1 MNNVEERLKKLKKTV
16 DQTAFKQLEFTNEH
30 QQNIRK
36 QLQSASLKQQILSML
51 TEAKSGVE
59 LTQQLH
65 VRAVEQIVENEG
77 LVYSIL
83 HEAEQQ
89 GWLMASWHEGIKY
102 YQLTKLGTKQLQQDS
117 ERIKLTLKQRIL
129 GVRMHVE

>member
-1 MNNVEERLKKLKKTV
+1 MEERLKKLKKAV
-16 DQTAFKQLEFTNEH
+16 DQTAFQQLEFTNEH
-30 QQNIRK
+30 EQNIRK

-59 LTQQLH
+59 LTQLLH
-65 VRAVEQIVENEG
+65 VRAIEQIVDNEG
-77 LVYSIL
+77 FVYSIL

-89 GWLMASWHEGIKY
+89 GWLMASWHEGVKY

-117 ERIKLTLKQRIL
+117 ERVKLSFKERIL

>member
-1 MNNVEERLKKLKKTV
+1 MEERLKKLKKAV
-16 DQTAFKQLEFTNEH
+16 DQMAFQQLEFTNEH
-30 QQNIRK
+30 EQNIRK
-36 QLQSASLKQQILSML
+36 QLQSASLKQQVLSML

-65 VRAVEQIVENEG
+65 VRAIEQIVDNEG
-77 LVYSIL
+77 FVYSIL

-89 GWLMASWHEGIKY
+89 GWLMASWHEGVKY

-117 ERIKLTLKQRIL
+117 ERVKLSFKERIL

>member
-1 MNNVEERLKKLKKTV
+1 MEERLKKLKKAV
-16 DQTAFKQLEFTNEH
+16 DQTAFQQLEFTNEH
-30 QQNIRK
+30 EQNIRK

-59 LTQQLH
+59 LTQLLH
-65 VRAVEQIVENEG
+65 VRAIEQIVDNEG

-89 GWLMASWHEGIKY
+89 GWLMASWHEGVKY

-117 ERIKLTLKQRIL
+117 ERVKLSLIERIL

>member
-1 MNNVEERLKKLKKTV
+1 MEERLKKLKKAV
-16 DQTAFKQLEFTNEH
+16 DQTAFQQLEFTNEH
-30 QQNIRK
+30 EQNIRK

-51 TEAKSGVE
+51 TEAKSCVE
-59 LTQQLH
+59 LTQLLH
-65 VRAVEQIVENEG
+65 ILAIEQIVDNEG

-89 GWLMASWHEGIKY
+89 GWLMASWHEGVKY

-117 ERIKLTLKQRIL
+117 GRVKLSLIERIL

>member
-1 MNNVEERLKKLKKTV
+1 MEERLKKLKKAV
-16 DQTAFKQLEFTNEH
+16 DQTAFQQLEFTNEH
-30 QQNIRK
+30 EQNIRK
-36 QLQSASLKQQILSML
+36 QLQSASLKQQVLSML

-65 VRAVEQIVENEG
+65 VRAIEQIVDNEG
-77 LVYSIL
+77 FVYSIL
-83 HEAEQQ
+83 HEAEQK
-89 GWLMASWHEGIKY
+89 GWLMASWHEGVKY

-117 ERIKLTLKQRIL
+117 ERVKLSFKERIL

>member
-1 MNNVEERLKKLKKTV
+1 MEERLKKLKKAV
-16 DQTAFKQLEFTNEH
+16 DQTAFQQLEFTNEH

-59 LTQQLH
+59 LTQLLH
-65 VRAVEQIVENEG
+65 VRAIEQIVDNEG

-89 GWLMASWHEGIKY
+89 GWLMASWHEGVKY

-117 ERIKLTLKQRIL
+117 ERVKLSLIERIL